1 MRISDWSSDVCSSDL
16 LPGHRPRRDGHRQLP
31 APHPGLLRPRP
42 PPGRRSDDQGVP
54 RLVRRVRPPDG
65 DRPCRRRVP
74 GVSGSLGRR
83 LVRTR
88 VALPVHQPVGGGAS
102 ALVLVSGRPAAPP
115 RRGDRS
121 RVGRLMAF
129 AQAAGESREFPG
141 VWGGGWFGSVWLFLC
156 TSRWAGWLLLWRW
169 QRDGR
174 LVRNVAVLG
183 AGPAAIA
190 LARRLQAS
198 NEARVVG
205 VFTESGAQIDLDGS
219 SAEGDLLLALIRSR
233 QVDEVILAWPFGS
246 SPEGIR
252 QQLSKLAATLVEV
265 KIDPGLS
272 TLGAPVGRFS
282 PIAGLPILTVL
293 GPSPAG
299 WGALFKR
306 AEDPVL
312 TGLDRKST
320 RLNSSH

>member
-1 MRISDWSSDVCSSDL
+1 MITIFLYSSERICRIVELFVCSS
-16 LPGHRPRRDGHRQLP
+16 
-31 APHPGLLRPRP
+31 
-42 PPGRRSDDQGVP
+42 
-54 RLVRRVRPPDG
+54 
-65 DRPCRRRVP
+65 RRRH
-74 GVSGSLGRR
+74 
-83 LVRTR
+83 TCC
-88 VALPVHQPVGGGAS
+88 A
-102 ALVLVSGRPAAPP
+102 LVSGVQTCALPI
-115 RRGDRS
+115 
-121 RVGRLMAF
+121 L
-129 AQAAGESREFPG
+129 
-141 VWGGGWFGSVWLFLC
+141 WLFLC
-156 TSRWAGWLLLWRW
+156 TGRWAGWLLLWRW

-282 PIAGLPILTVL
+282 PIAGLPILTVQ